1 MFNTKLYHRDVTR
14 IRRQKVVP
22 RFRFLTSAFRIYV
35 LTHYFNRSCLRVSM
49 LHTPFLRQITR
60 QSQFIRP
67 SFIRNRMGKKKGK
80 GEYNDFLEDARPR
93 DNNEIRTTLQSTSAL
108 TRNISPPAVSKPQSR
123 QRSHAKPRNKPKK
136 PPLTHFL
143 CFPLISDTNRAQ
155 ISTSLEKLKKDV
167 ETHTP
172 VPPKA
177 VRPTGTLHLTLGV
190 MSLTPTQL
198 SDAMTHLSELDIA
211 QLLRGITTQKLAE
224 SVTDTPTVSEGFG
237 AVQDPGLSSANPAIS
252 ADPGSL
258 AVELRALVPMQK
270 PGQTSILYAE
280 PRDATARLLPFA
292 ESVRRGFEEKGWVVQ
307 DERALRL
314 HATVLNT
321 IYAKPKGRGRGKQ
334 TSKVAASTSEVVRDD
349 DAGEVLEDGADGEQ
363 ENEKEKGHGPD
374 AKSWMRFDASE
385 LIDMYKD
392 FVWAEDVRIDRVQIC
407 KMGAQKIYREGG
419 DEVVDERYEVVAEK
433 VI

>member
-1 MFNTKLYHRDVTR
+1 
-14 IRRQKVVP
+14 
-22 RFRFLTSAFRIYV
+22 
-35 LTHYFNRSCLRVSM
+35 
-49 LHTPFLRQITR
+49 
-60 QSQFIRP
+60 
-67 SFIRNRMGKKKGK
+67 MGKKKGK
-80 GEYNDFLEDARPR
+80 GEYNDFLESARPR
-93 DNNEIRTTLQSTSAL
+93 DNNDIRTTLQTTSAL
-108 TRNISPPAVSKPQSR
+108 TRNISPPAVSAPQSQ
-123 QRSHAKPRNKPKK
+123 QRNHANLRTKPKK

-143 CFPLISDTNRAQ
+143 CLPLVSDPNRAQ

-167 ETHTP
+167 ETYTP

-190 MSLTPTQL
+190 MSLSPAQL
-198 SDAMTHLSELDIA
+198 SDASTHLSELDIG

-224 SVTDTPTVSEGFG
+224 SVADTRTVSEGFG
-237 AVQDPGLSSANPAIS
+237 AVQDPSLSPASPALS
-252 ADPGSL
+252 ADPASL

-292 ESVRRGFEEKGWVVQ
+292 ESLRRSFEEQGWVVQ
-307 DERALRL
+307 DERSLRL

-334 TSKVAASTSEVVRDD
+334 TSKAAASTSEAVRDGGGGGGGD
-349 DAGEVLEDGADGEQ
+349 VLNDGTDGEQ
-363 ENEKEKGHGPD
+363 EKEKEKEKEERDKGHGPD

-407 KMGAQKIYREGG
+407 KMGAQKIFREGG

-433 VI
+433 ML